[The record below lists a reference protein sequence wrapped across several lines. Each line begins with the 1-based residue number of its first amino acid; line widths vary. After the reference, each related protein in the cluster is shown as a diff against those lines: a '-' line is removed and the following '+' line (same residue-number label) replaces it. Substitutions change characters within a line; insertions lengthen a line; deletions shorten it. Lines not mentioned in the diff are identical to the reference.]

1 MRSIGPAGDAIRS
14 QKALKEPSMQFDY
27 QKLLANIRDGVYFTD
42 LDRRITF
49 WNNAAENITGYSA
62 EEVVGRRCRDN
73 LLVHVDESGKC
84 LCLGLCPLAGTMA
97 DQAPRQAK
105 VYLHHKQGHRVPVSV
120 RAIPLVNADDQVV
133 GAAEFF
139 TDLSSEE
146 TMQMRIQEL
155 ESIALLDALTQLP
168 NRHHLEPELIS
179 RFHEMERLGVH
190 FGLVIMDIDHF
201 KQFNDTY
208 GHDVGDEVLRVV
220 SKTLKS
226 SLRPFDLVGRW
237 GGEEFIC
244 ILRAVDDEQLGVIS
258 DRIRRL
264 VSTSTIRA
272 EDQPLNITVSI
283 GATIAKTTDTA
294 DILIKRADTL
304 MYASKKNGR
313 DQVTLG

>member
-1 MRSIGPAGDAIRS
+1 
-14 QKALKEPSMQFDY
+14 MQFDY

-49 WNNAAENITGYSA
+49 WNNAAEHITGYSA
-62 EEVVGRRCRDN
+62 EEVIGRRCRDN
-73 LLVHVDESGKC
+73 LLVHVDETGKC

-97 DQAPRQAK
+97 DQNPRQAR
-105 VYLHHKQGHRVPVSV
+105 VYLHHKQGHRVPVNV
-120 RAIPLVNADDQVV
+120 RATPLVDADGQVV

-139 TDLSSEE
+139 TDLSAEE

-155 ESIALLDALTQLP
+155 ESLALLDALTQLP

-179 RFHEMERLGVH
+179 RFHEMERLGAR
-190 FGLVIMDIDHF
+190 FGLALLDIDHF

-208 GHDVGDEVLRVV
+208 GHVVGDEVLQVV

-226 SLRPFDLVGRW
+226 SLRPYDMVGRW

-244 ILRAVDDEQLGVIS
+244 ILRGVNDEPLEVIS

-264 VSTSTIRA
+264 VKTSTIQLENR
-272 EDQPLNITVSI
+272 QLNVTVSI
-283 GATIAKTTDTA
+283 GATMAKVSDNV
-294 DILIKRADTL
+294 DSLIKRADKL